1 MSPVT
6 TTTKLTGG
14 TTLLMTP
21 MTVTEPEV
29 AIPSEALDSFL
40 EGSGLNGRF
49 IADLLSSFLVH
60 EQCGFHLYRTAS
72 GLTNNPML
80 SVKYQEF
87 GRQTESHIG
96 ILEQLITDLGAKPG
110 YVSPVAR
117 LVEGMNTKMLEAV
130 MLLSGSADENTVE
143 QAMLE
148 AVVLAET
155 KDHANWKLLGRLAGE
170 LPDGEAKEVFLA
182 AVGQVEAQED
192 EHLEWASST
201 WEKLAITQARSSL
214 TQKGMEMAEK
224 AVGMVKDALREL
236 S

>member
-21 MTVTEPEV
+21 MTVTEPET
-29 AIPSEALDSFL
+29 AMPPEELNSFL
-40 EGSGLNGRF
+40 EGTGLNGPF
-49 IADLLSSFLVH
+49 MADLLSSFLAH

-72 GLTNNPML
+72 GLTKNPML

-87 GRQTESHIG
+87 GSQTESHIG
-96 ILEQLITDLGAKPG
+96 ILEQLITELGGKPG
-110 YVSPVAR
+110 YVSPAAR
-117 LVEGMNTKMLEAV
+117 MVEGMNAKMLEAV
-130 MLLSGSADENTVE
+130 VLLSGSADENTVE

-155 KDHANWKLLGRLAGE
+155 KDHANWKLLGRLVGDMPE
-170 LPDGEAKEVFLA
+170 GDAKEALAA
-182 AVGQVEAQED
+182 AVGQVEDQED

-201 WEKLAITQARSSL
+201 WEKLAMTQARSSL
-214 TQKGMEMAEK
+214 AQKGMEMAEK
-224 AVGMVKDALREL
+224 AVGMVKDALN
-236 S
+236 